1 MTDQEYKKSINT
13 VIYLCSC
20 AVNGTKPEIS
30 PTINLDRLYTAAKKH
45 MLAAMVGRVLQK
57 NKISTPAFKA
67 AVAFAQRK
75 AVILNND
82 LKNITAALEA
92 NRIWYMPLKGAV
104 LKDYYPSFAAREM
117 CDYDILFDSKRAI
130 DVKSI
135 MESLGFQVKA
145 FGEFK
150 EDVYHK
156 PPVSNIEMHRM
167 LFGEKHDTKL
177 VEYYKDVKSRLL
189 KDENNGNSA
198 SLHMPGGI
206 LRTAASLLLS
216 RDAMPTPR
224 MKMHRRQGKKR

>member
-1 MTDQEYKKSINT
+1 MSEKGRTRKDLYGEYGKEGPLFLLNGHHCLE
-13 VIYLCSC
+13 VRSC
-20 AVNGTKPEIS
+20 
-30 PTINLDRLYTAAKKH
+30 
-45 MLAAMVGRVLQK
+45 
-57 NKISTPAFKA
+57 
-67 AVAFAQRK
+67 FAY
-75 AVILNND
+75 D
-82 LKNITAALEA
+82 S
-92 NRIWYMPLKGAV
+92 G
-104 LKDYYPSFAAREM
+104 YPSFAAREM

-206 LRTAASLLLS
+206 LRNAASLLLS